1 MFYQRRKSEPTV
13 VSAPPSDSMK
23 SASIHEPCPHCGEM
37 VRTGLVRCWS
47 CNGFMRADV
56 AARYKDM
63 TSNPQKI
70 IYSTIPLDQR
80 TDFLPA
86 RSDNTPAGS
95 NVFDADEFTL
105 SEDLSASSTAHRV
118 ENNKPASAER
128 PASVAPSLNDG
139 PDKPQT
145 TTPAERG
152 NATKPATNPEVDS
165 APAASESAG
174 SNGKS
179 GSSSRRAI
187 QDSAPADPDDLL
199 SIAMAEQREVKKRR
213 GEKIAE
219 RQRKQMLVPCSCGA
233 WIRVN
238 EDQSGKVVRCR
249 QCKNPV
255 TIPEIRK
262 RIEKKDDKPAAPSL
276 DIIWVNDVWFHALT
290 PTSLVLKPGSLV
302 DKHTESDI
310 ALTADGLHIVTYG
323 GAKQKKSLFGG
334 GEKKGDQDAQ
344 RKAVRVHIAATG
356 AVRNLPDSEV
366 RMIEV
371 SKLPDLKL
379 VQPIAKVQES
389 MFAGVPV
396 FGEGRIALFLPL
408 DAGNGQQS
416 YCSLPLSGWRILG
429 DRLKSLYGI
438 QLPAVENGVPEND
451 KSDTM
456 SCFVNQTKV
465 ESIRNLIYYQKDS
478 GYQLELT
485 GYRCKACGI
494 AVSEEGRKKTKLG
507 GANGKGIAKAKCPKC
522 SAKMGEELL
531 YRIKKSPEI
540 PSADG

>member
-1 MFYQRRKSEPTV
+1 
-13 VSAPPSDSMK
+13 
-23 SASIHEPCPHCGEM
+23 
-37 VRTGLVRCWS
+37 L
-47 CNGFMRADV
+47 
-56 AARYKDM
+56 
-63 TSNPQKI
+63 
-70 IYSTIPLDQR
+70 
-80 TDFLPA
+80 
-86 RSDNTPAGS
+86 
-95 NVFDADEFTL
+95 
-105 SEDLSASSTAHRV
+105 
-118 ENNKPASAER
+118 
-128 PASVAPSLNDG
+128 
-139 PDKPQT
+139 
-145 TTPAERG
+145 
-152 NATKPATNPEVDS
+152 
-165 APAASESAG
+165 
-174 SNGKS
+174 
-179 GSSSRRAI
+179 
-187 QDSAPADPDDLL
+187 
-199 SIAMAEQREVKKRR
+199 
-213 GEKIAE
+213 
-219 RQRKQMLVPCSCGA
+219 
-233 WIRVN
+233 
-238 EDQSGKVVRCR
+238 
-249 QCKNPV
+249 

-262 RIEKKDDKPAAPSL
+262 KTEKKDDKPAAPSL
-276 DIIWVNDVWFHALT
+276 DITWVNDVWFHALT
-290 PTSLVLKPGSLV
+290 PTSLVLKPGSLI

-334 GEKKGDQDAQ
+334 GDKKVERDAQ

-356 AVRNLPDSEV
+356 AVRNLPESEV
-366 RMIEV
+366 RTIEV
-371 SKLPDLKL
+371 SKLSDLKL

-465 ESIRNLIYYQKDS
+465 ESVRNLIYYEKDS
-478 GYQLELT
+478 GYELELS

-522 SAKMGEELL
+522 SAKMGEEPL
-531 YRIKKSPEI
+531 YRIKKTPETATA
-540 PSADG
+540 STDG

>member
-1 MFYQRRKSEPTV
+1 
-13 VSAPPSDSMK
+13 
-23 SASIHEPCPHCGEM
+23 
-37 VRTGLVRCWS
+37 
-47 CNGFMRADV
+47 MRADV

-70 IYSTIPLDQR
+70 IYSTIPIDQR
-80 TDFLPA
+80 TDFLPP
-86 RSDNTPAGS
+86 RTDNTPTGS

-105 SEDLSASSTAHRV
+105 SEDLSGSSTAHRV
-118 ENNKPASAER
+118 ENKPAGD
-128 PASVAPSLNDG
+128 VTPSSTVSSGNNG

-145 TTPAERG
+145 TTPVDRS
-152 NATKPATNPEVDS
+152 NATS
-165 APAASESAG
+165 AETGTESDTASASSGAVE
-174 SNGKS
+174 SNGKGNSS
-179 GSSSRRAI
+179 GRRANH
-187 QDSAPADPDDLL
+187 DNPPADSDDLL

-219 RQRKQMLVPCSCGA
+219 RQRKQMLVPCSCGT
-233 WIRVN
+233 WIRVH

-262 RIEKKDDKPAAPSL
+262 KTEKKDDKPAAPSL
-276 DIIWVNDVWFHALT
+276 DITWVNDVWFHALT

-334 GEKKGDQDAQ
+334 GDKKGDRDAQ
-344 RKAVRVHIAATG
+344 RKAVRDHIAATG
-356 AVRNLPDSEV
+356 AVKNPPDSEV
-366 RMIEV
+366 RTIEV

-451 KSDTM
+451 KADTM
-456 SCFVNQTKV
+456 SCFVSQTKV

-478 GYQLELT
+478 GYELELT

-522 SAKMGEELL
+522 SAKMGEEPL
-531 YRIKKSPEI
+531 YRIKKTPETSTA
-540 PSADG
+540 PTDG